1 MEEKATTATE
11 NTDTPKKTSLTG
23 KLLVWFLV
31 ASTGV
36 VIYITIKLLIVSF
49 NFRDI

>member
-1 MEEKATTATE
+1 MSEES
-11 NTDTPKKTSLTG
+11 KKTSLTG

-49 NFRDI
+49 NFRDV